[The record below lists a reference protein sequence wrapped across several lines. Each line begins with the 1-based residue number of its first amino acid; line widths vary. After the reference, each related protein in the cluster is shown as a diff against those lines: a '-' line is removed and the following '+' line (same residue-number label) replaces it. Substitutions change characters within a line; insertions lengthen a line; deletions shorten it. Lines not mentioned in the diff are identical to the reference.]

1 MPLRLREVATTP
13 DGMIS
18 RMRNLA
24 RNLAVKE
31 FPGNK
36 FGGFQPR
43 GSEYG
48 FADLRPTHIRVPVGG
63 GFTTC
68 FGRWTHPLLGAA
80 GALTNWYD
88 TSIHQD
94 SIVMYYGMFNNN
106 ANPTIT
112 EIQHFLGGEDLPLI
126 NLNQWNGQLEPQ
138 SYFELGYVIGPKQ
151 QARADLVATGATV
164 ALTEEIGYIGEIL
177 ALRRYLLAQSALA
190 P

>member
-13 DGMIS
+13 DGMIN

-31 FPGNK
+31 FGGSK

-48 FADLRPTHIRVPVGG
+48 FADLRPTHIRCPVGYAYA
-63 GFTTC
+63 TS
-68 FGRWTHPLLGAA
+68 FGRWTHPVLTGAA
-80 GALTNWYD
+80 LVDWYN
-88 TSIHQD
+88 TSVHQD
-94 SIVMYYGMFNNN
+94 CIVMFYGMFNNT
-106 ANPTIT
+106 ANPTIQ
-112 EIQHFLGGEDLPLI
+112 EIKHFLGGEDLPLI
-126 NLNQWNGQLEPQ
+126 HFNQWNGQLEPQ

-151 QARADLVATGATV
+151 PAIGQLDATGNTV
-164 ALTEEIGYIGEIL
+164 ALTEEIGYIGEVL
-177 ALRRYLLAQSALA
+177 ALRRYLIGQSAFA